1 MDIVKSS
8 DASSMPTLPP
18 GPRFLLQHLHYIAI
32 PPTFTLFITNF
43 IARFFGQP
51 FPTWAA
57 LILSIV
63 SFPAFFFGYLTLEE
77 FRWRRAA
84 AAHGATL
91 PRIARKS
98 DMASAGEAEHHFP
111 RDFLFRLCEKYGN
124 TLLLEILFVKRFFTT
139 EPEYI
144 KAVLATDFNSFEKG
158 DGFRSQMKSLL
169 GVGVFNADGDLWKFH
184 RSMARPFFSKDRISH
199 FDIFD
204 RHALDAL
211 QQMKSRLREGYA
223 VDWQDL
229 VSRFTL
235 DSATEF
241 LFGKDVR
248 SLATG
253 LPYPPTSEIARRQTI
268 KPDADEFA
276 STFLEAQIA
285 SSKRGRFQQAW
296 GLKEFWQDRV
306 QAKKATIDKFINPIL
321 VDALRKKAEKGPDS
335 DTKVSEDDTLLSQLL
350 KVTDDYNIIHDET
363 LNILLAGRDTTACT
377 LTFAVYRLAEHPD
390 VLQRLREEILSV
402 VGPTRRPTYDDIRNM
417 KYLRAVINETLR
429 LYPPVPV
436 NIRCAVKDTVLQPKT
451 PGEEPIFLPNG
462 MRVIYSVFM
471 MHRRKDL
478 WGPDALKFD
487 PDRFLDERVQKYLTP
502 NPFIFLP
509 FNAGPRICLGQQ
521 FAYNE
526 ASFML
531 VRLLQQFSAITFV
544 PEVAPESVPPPGY
557 ADSPGSDGSDRVW
570 IGTHLTM
577 YAKGGLWVKMTEAQN
592 E

>member
-1 MDIVKSS
+1 MDIPAK
-8 DASSMPTLPP
+8 ASKMDVLPP
-18 GPRFLLQHLHYIAI
+18 GPRFILWNVHYIAT
-32 PPTFTLFITNF
+32 PPALTLLAIN
-43 IARFFGQP
+43 IASRLFRVAV
-51 FPTWAA
+51 PTWAVVV
-57 LILSIV
+57 LSLA
-63 SFPAFFFGYLTLEE
+63 SFPVILFGYVAWQER
-77 FRWRRAA
+77 RWRKAA

-91 PRIARKS
+91 PPIVKKRDVKTDDEPEKR
-98 DMASAGEAEHHFP
+98 FP
-111 RDFLFRLCEKYGN
+111 RDMLFKLCEKYGY
-124 TLLLEILFVKRFFTT
+124 TFLIEIFFVKRFFTN
-139 EPEYI
+139 EPEHI
-144 KAVLATDFNSFEKG
+144 KSILATDFGSYEKG
-158 DGFRSQMKSLL
+158 PGFRDQMRSLL
-169 GVGVFNADGDLWKFH
+169 GVGVFNADGDMWKFH
-184 RSMARPFFSKDRISH
+184 RSMTRPFFSKDRISH

-211 QQMKSRLREGYA
+211 QQMKSRLKEGYA

-229 VSRFTL
+229 VSRFTM

-241 LFGKDVR
+241 LFGQDVR

-253 LPYPPTSEIARRQTI
+253 LPYPPTSDMARLQTS
-268 KPDADEFA
+268 KPDADEFS
-276 STFLEAQIA
+276 STFLAAQIA

-296 GLKEFWQDRV
+296 GLNEFWQDKV
-306 QAKKATIDKFINPIL
+306 EAQKAAIDKFINPIL
-321 VDALRKKAEKGPDS
+321 TNALRQKAEKGAGADE
-335 DTKVSEDDTLLSQLL
+335 KVSEEDTLLSQLL
-350 KVTDDYNIIHDET
+350 KVTDDYNIIHDEII
-363 LNILLAGRDTTACT
+363 NILLAGRDTTACT

-390 VLQRLREEILSV
+390 VLRRLREEILSV
-402 VGPTRRPTYDDIRNM
+402 VGPTRRPTYEDIRNM

-436 NIRCAVKDTVLQPKT
+436 NIRCAVKDTTMPSTHQ
-451 PGEEPIFLPNG
+451 GEKPLFVPQG
-462 MRVIYSVFM
+462 MRMIYSVFI

-531 VRLLQQFSAITFV
+531 VRLLQQFAAIEFV
-544 PEVAPESVPPPGY
+544 PEVAPESVIPPGY

-570 IGTHLTM
+570 IGSHLTM
-577 YAKGGLWVKMTEAQN
+577 YAKGGLWVKMSEAQD